1 MCAAKHQYELPK
13 LLIREDSPV
22 ETIHSSDPQLET
34 VTMCGG
40 GGGGKG
46 VAEQTS
52 NSTIDKLPEIDNHHH
67 HIQHRHSTQG
77 RQLHND
83 LFTSFTPANDEQTLR
98 NPWSHHHSDLGLNH
112 IDLNCLSTNDLSSSS
127 EHMGATGPANHK
139 KLFPTNATH
148 TLKSWKQQGIV
159 PHSTGSI
166 NAKSSGELS
175 STVGV
180 GNNDAFM
187 GSGPKAK
194 HSVDLKEFRMKFGS
208 SPTLMSFPRNSTNNQ
223 QAQQTPSRLDAV
235 PFQYRRGYTN
245 LNDVCLSSSTSDLE
259 GFSET
264 DCTRG
269 PSSNN
274 VNQQQ
279 HQEQPQYNG
288 DHHGLRRNEG
298 SAESERLS
306 AGNPDAMLRNRKHHR
321 LDYVRS
327 YENLDS
333 SNSLV
338 GLMDE
343 QGAENGGV
351 EASGYSN
358 ESCYTH
364 FERNRTSNDDDFL
377 DSQGRYDFS
386 TDSFS
391 TTAASGF
398 QSNESLFNVNF
409 DSFED
414 TILDIEKLTLF
425 EPLSPCTALSPPSP
439 ALHQEPNSS
448 QSFSTTNQFN
458 DSRLLLYE
466 TMLESIDAELRQC
479 RHTLPSN
486 DVLSKLTIDVAGI
499 EPLTVDDSAAFPLQ
513 PPKKPDKL
521 RCAECNKRLGVI
533 MVMRCHCDK
542 VFCTQHR
549 YAEAH
554 NCSYDFKLHGKLELE
569 RDNPLVVATKL
580 PKI

>member
-1 MCAAKHQYELPK
+1 
-13 LLIREDSPV
+13 
-22 ETIHSSDPQLET
+22 
-34 VTMCGG
+34 MCGG
-40 GGGGKG
+40 GSSKGG
-46 VAEQTS
+46 AEQTS
-52 NSTIDKLPEIDNHHH
+52 NSTIEKLPNIDHHH
-67 HIQHRHSTQG
+67 HHLQHRHSTQG
-77 RQLHND
+77 RPLHND
-83 LFTSFTPANDEQTLR
+83 LFTSFTPSTDEQMIR

-127 EHMGATGPANHK
+127 EHMGSIGPTNHN
-139 KLFPTNATH
+139 KLFPTNVSH
-148 TLKSWKQQGIV
+148 TIKSWKKQGIA
-159 PHSTGSI
+159 PHSTGSMA
-166 NAKSSGELS
+166 AKSSGELS
-175 STVGV
+175 STAGV
-180 GNNDAFM
+180 GNNDAFL
-187 GSGPKAK
+187 GSGPKAN
-194 HSVDLKEFRMKFGS
+194 HSADQKEFRMKFGS
-208 SPTLMSFPRNSTNNQ
+208 SPTLLSFPRHNTNQ
-223 QAQQTPSRLDAV
+223 QTQQIPSRLDAV

-245 LNDVCLSSSTSDLE
+245 LNDVCLSSSTSDLDGYTE
-259 GFSET
+259 A
-264 DCTRG
+264 CCPRG
-269 PSSNN
+269 STASNSK
-274 VNQQQ
+274 
-279 HQEQPQYNG
+279 QPQH
-288 DHHGLRRNEG
+288 DHPDCVEHHGHQRVDR

-306 AGNPDAMLRNRKHHR
+306 AGHSDAILRNRKHHR

-333 SNSLV
+333 NNSLV
-338 GLMDE
+338 GLMDD
-343 QGAENGGV
+343 QGAELGGGGGG
-351 EASGYSN
+351 ASGYSN

-364 FERNRTSNDDDFL
+364 FERNHTSGEDDFL
-377 DSQGRYDFS
+377 DPPGRYDYS

-425 EPLSPCTALSPPSP
+425 EPLSPCTAIAPPSP
-439 ALHQEPNSS
+439 APHQEPSS
-448 QSFSTTNQFN
+448 SHSFSTTNQFN

-486 DVLSKLTIDVAGI
+486 DVVLSKLTIDVAGS
-499 EPLTVDDSAAFPLQ
+499 EPLTVADNASFAQ
-513 PPKKPDKL
+513 PPAKKNDKL

-542 VFCTQHR
+542 VFCAQHR

-554 NCSYDFKLHGKLELE
+554 NCTYDFKLNGKFELE

>member
-1 MCAAKHQYELPK
+1 M
-13 LLIREDSPV
+13 

-34 VTMCGG
+34 VTLCAGITKGG
-40 GGGGKG
+40 
-46 VAEQTS
+46 ADQTAT
-52 NSTIDKLPEIDNHHH
+52 STIDKLPEIDHHH
-67 HIQHRHSTQG
+67 MQQHRHSAHS
-77 RQLHND
+77 RQLQND
-83 LFTSFTPANDEQTLR
+83 IFTSFTPTTDEHTIR

-112 IDLNCLSTNDLSSSS
+112 LDLNSLSNHNLSSSS
-127 EHMGATGPANHK
+127 DQVAADVPTSHNNK
-139 KLFPTNATH
+139 LLFPTTNVAH
-148 TLKSWKQQGIV
+148 TLKSWKQQGV
-159 PHSTGSI
+159 APHSAGSF
-166 NAKSSGELS
+166 NTKSSGELS
-175 STVGV
+175 THVGV
-180 GNNDAFM
+180 GHNDAFM
-187 GSGPKAK
+187 GNGGTKTK
-194 HSVDLKEFRMKFGS
+194 QSVDLKEFRIKFGS
-208 SPTLMSFPRNSTNNQ
+208 SPTLMSFPRNHSSSHQ
-223 QAQQTPSRLDAV
+223 QPHQQTSSRLDAV

-245 LNDVCLSSSTSDLE
+245 LNDACLSSSTSDLD
-259 GFSET
+259 GFTET
-264 DCTRG
+264 SCSRG
-269 PSSNN
+269 SATSSSN
-274 VNQQQ
+274 Q
-279 HQEQPQYNG
+279 HFCQHLLQEPSG
-288 DHHGLRRNEG
+288 GGEHGHDHEDG
-298 SAESERLS
+298 STAESDRLS
-306 AGNPDAMLRNRKHHR
+306 ACNADAASMLRHRKHHR

-343 QGAENGGV
+343 QGVDMGGAA
-351 EASGYSN
+351 ASGYSN
-358 ESCYTH
+358 EACYTH
-364 FERNRTSNDDDFL
+364 FERNRTSGDDDFL
-377 DSQGRYDFS
+377 DPPGRYDFG

-425 EPLSPCTALSPPSP
+425 EPLSPCAALAPPSP
-439 ALHQEPNSS
+439 APLQEPGGASH
-448 QSFSTTNQFN
+448 SFSTTNQFN

-479 RHTLPSN
+479 RHTLPAN
-486 DVLSKLTIDVAGI
+486 DVLSKLTIDVAAVD
-499 EPLTVDDSAAFPLQ
+499 ETPLVTANDASFSVQ
-513 PPKKPDKL
+513 PAKKPDKL

-542 VFCTQHR
+542 VFCAQHR

-554 NCSYDFKLHGKLELE
+554 NCSYDFKRHGKLELE

>member
-1 MCAAKHQYELPK
+1 MPK

-40 GGGGKG
+40 STKG
-46 VAEQTS
+46 TAEQTS
-52 NSTIDKLPEIDNHHH
+52 NSTIEKLPNIDHHH
-67 HIQHRHSTQG
+67 LQHRHSTQG

-83 LFTSFTPANDEQTLR
+83 LFTSFTPSNDEQTIR

-127 EHMGATGPANHK
+127 EHMGATGPANHN
-139 KLFPTNATH
+139 KLFPTNVPH
-148 TLKSWKQQGIV
+148 SLKSWKQQGLV

-166 NAKSSGELS
+166 NAKSSNELS
-175 STVGV
+175 GAVGI

-187 GSGPKAK
+187 GSGPKTK
-194 HSVDLKEFRMKFGS
+194 HSVELKEFRMKFGS
-208 SPTLMSFPRNSTNNQ
+208 SPTLMSFPRHNTNQ
-223 QAQQTPSRLDAV
+223 QTQQVSSRLDAI

-245 LNDVCLSSSTSDLE
+245 LNDVCLSSSTSDLD
-259 GFSET
+259 GFTETSCTLGPTSTSNQKQNSDHSEYIG
-264 DCTRG
+264 DQGHPLNDHSADNER
-269 PSSNN
+269 SS
-274 VNQQQ
+274 
-279 HQEQPQYNG
+279 
-288 DHHGLRRNEG
+288 
-298 SAESERLS
+298 A
-306 AGNPDAMLRNRKHHR
+306 NPDSMLRNRKHHR

-343 QGAENGGV
+343 QGNEIGGGG
-351 EASGYSN
+351 ASGYSH

-364 FERNRTSNDDDFL
+364 FERNRISGDDDFL
-377 DSQGRYDFS
+377 DAPGRYEF

-425 EPLSPCTALSPPSP
+425 EPLSPCTSVDPPSP
-439 ALHQEPNSS
+439 APHQESNSA
-448 QSFSTTNQFN
+448 SFSTTNQFN

-486 DVLSKLTIDVAGI
+486 DVLSKLTIDVASS
-499 EPLTVDDSAAFPLQ
+499 EPLTVEDKASFPEQ
-513 PPKKPDKL
+513 PSKKPEKL

-542 VFCTQHR
+542 VFCAKHR

-554 NCSYDFKLHGKLELE
+554 NCSYDFKLNGKLELE